1 MVFEGTR
8 VELCGQERR
17 AGEDARKTQQRFSAR
32 DVVTPAIVERAQ
44 KSPPRDARA
53 YVSLSG
59 QAARGVL
66 DRRKWLDHKW
76 LTSSRSANL
85 VTARVGAS

>member
-53 YVSLSG
+53 
-59 QAARGVL
+59 
-66 DRRKWLDHKW
+66 
-76 LTSSRSANL
+76 
-85 VTARVGAS
+85 